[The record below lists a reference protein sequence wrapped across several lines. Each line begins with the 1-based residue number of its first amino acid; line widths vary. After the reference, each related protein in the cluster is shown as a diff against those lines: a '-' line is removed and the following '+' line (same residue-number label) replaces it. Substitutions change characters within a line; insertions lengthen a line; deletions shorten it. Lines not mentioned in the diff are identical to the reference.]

1 MDKTRHVRGFLRGR
15 PSVIGGVSI
24 AERSAHR
31 GAPLRVFLSV
41 LALLVLPLIAF
52 AQGSDRVVKTNGY
65 ASVDGIHLGDKF
77 KVAVG
82 IEVSEGYHINA
93 HRPSLDFLI
102 PTTVKF
108 EAPADMSISEKPYPA
123 PKHRRFEFAPD
134 TELAVHDGTIF
145 VTADVQFAGAL
156 TLPHGGH
163 ELIRATVTVQACNDT
178 QCLAPADLM
187 VEIPISYIPAKQAT
201 KAANAEVFAM
211 AAAQPEGS
219 ADDALPGG
227 LIQYQGG
234 STATDSLGDKLAAS
248 GLASVLLG
256 VFFAGLL
263 LNTTPC
269 VYPII
274 PITIGFFVNQSAAQ
288 AGKPKITKTFL
299 MASMYVLGMALTYS
313 LLGVIAA
320 KSGGLFGAALQN
332 PIVLVGLA
340 AVMVALALSMFGVYE
355 FKLPESL
362 NRFATSSAQS
372 TSGTVGAFVMGLTMG
387 IVAAPCIGPFVLA
400 LLVHV
405 GTKGSAAYGFM
416 LFFVLALGLGLP
428 YLVLGTFS
436 GAINALPRS
445 GLWMVTVRKVF
456 GLVLIGMALYFLMP
470 LMGDRTTLVFII
482 FFALS
487 ALYLILWEA
496 GRTKP
501 KQFAWVLRV
510 VGIGAAVVS
519 VAMALPKK
527 IETEIA
533 WQPYTEQALAQ
544 AQKDGRG
551 VIIDTFADWCIPCK
565 ELDKLTFTD
574 HTVKS
579 EAERFVT
586 LKLDLTSS
594 DPNSE
599 AGRAR
604 TRFGI
609 RGVPTV
615 LFLDNTGR
623 ELADLRLEGF
633 EKPSAFL
640 GRMKQVESSPAGSLK
655 LAKNAVDSKSPVAD
669 AASGSSSE
677 PAPSINLALLS
688 GGTLALESLR
698 GKVVIVDFWATWCV
712 PCLSEIPMFNQLKK
726 DYQPRGVEVVAI
738 SLDEEGSSKVR
749 PFLKAHPMDYT
760 QVIGDQSTAA
770 SFNVSADTLPVTL
783 LIDKQGR
790 VRFRHI
796 GITKTDVFEAEINQ
810 LLGE

>member
-1 MDKTRHVRGFLRGR
+1 MVRDRWTGKVVLGLLITLATV
-15 PSVIGGVSI
+15 SV
-24 AERSAHR
+24 
-31 GAPLRVFLSV
+31 
-41 LALLVLPLIAF
+41 AF
-52 AQGSDRVVKTNGY
+52 AQGSDRVVTAKGY
-65 ASVDGIHLGDKF
+65 ASVDAVRPGDKF
-77 KVAVG
+77 KIAIAV
-82 IEVSEGYHINA
+82 EVGEGYHINA
-93 HRPSLDFLI
+93 HRPTLEYLI
-102 PTTVKF
+102 PTSVAF
-108 EAPADMSISEKPYPA
+108 GAPAGISFADEKYPA
-123 PKHRRFEFAPD
+123 PNHRRFEFAPE
-134 TELAVHDGTIF
+134 TELAVHEGTLYI
-145 VTADVQFAGAL
+145 TTEAQSESSIKPGAA
-156 TLPHGGH
+156 T
-163 ELIRATVTVQACNDT
+163 IRALVTVQACNDS
-178 QCLAPADLM
+178 QCLAPSDLS
-187 VEIPISYIPAKQAT
+187 VEIPIKVI
-201 KAANAEVFAM
+201 AANQPSKDSNAEIFAK

-219 ADDALPGG
+219 NLSEASAG
-227 LIQYQGG
+227 LLEYKSG
-234 STATDSLGDKLAAS
+234 SSIDELAKS
-248 GLASVLLG
+248 GILSILVG

-288 AGKPKITKTFL
+288 KGKPKISKTFF

-332 PIVLVGLA
+332 PIVLIVLA
-340 AVMVALALSMFGVYE
+340 LVMVVLSLSMFGVYE
-355 FKLPESL
+355 FKLPEAL
-362 NRFATSSAQS
+362 NRMATSSTQS
-372 TSGTVGAFVMGLTMG
+372 TSGTLGAFVMGLTMG

-436 GAINALPRS
+436 GALKTLPRS

-470 LMGDRTTLVFII
+470 LMGAATNYVFVS

-487 ALYLILWEA
+487 AVYLLFWEA

-501 KQFAWVLRV
+501 KQFGWVLRAI
-510 VGIGAAVVS
+510 GLGAAAIAIV
-519 VAMALPKK
+519 MALPKT
-527 IETEIA
+527 IEAEIP
-533 WQPYTEQALAQ
+533 WQPYSEQALAD
-544 AQKDGRG
+544 AKREGKG

-574 HTVKS
+574 AAVKK

-586 LKLDLTSS
+586 LKLDLTGN

-604 TRFGI
+604 QRFGI

-615 LFLDNTGR
+615 LFLDSTGR
-623 ELADLRLEGF
+623 ELGKLRLEGF
-633 EKPSAFL
+633 EKPAVFL
-640 GRMKQVESSPAGSLK
+640 EKRMRQVESPVGGSGPT
-655 LAKNAVDSKSPVAD
+655 LAKNVADSKAPVAD
-669 AASGSSSE
+669 AASGE
-677 PAPSINLALLS
+677 APEAAPSVGLNLLDANVLK
-688 GGTLALESLR
+688 LEVLR
-698 GKVVIVDFWATWCV
+698 GKVLVVDFWATWCV
-712 PCLSEIPMFNQLKK
+712 PCLSEIPMFNELQKGYK
-726 DYQPRGVEVVAI
+726 PRGVEVIAI
-738 SLDEEGSSKVR
+738 SLDEEGAAKVK

-760 QVIGDQSTAA
+760 QIIGDEGTAA
-770 SFNVSADTLPVTL
+770 AFKVDSSTLPVTL

-790 VRFRHI
+790 IRFRHV
-796 GITKTDVFEAEINQ
+796 GITTKDVLEAEITK

>member
-1 MDKTRHVRGFLRGR
+1 VDKKIHQLVRASLRGR
-15 PSVIGGVSI
+15 PSVIGGASVS
-24 AERSAHR
+24 ERGAHR
-31 GAPLRVFLSV
+31 GAPIQALLSV
-41 LALLVLPLIAF
+41 LVLLLLPLVAF
-52 AQGSDRVVKTNGY
+52 AQGSDRVVKANGY
-65 ASVDGIHLGDKF
+65 ASVDGARPGDKF
-77 KVAVG
+77 KVAVAL
-82 IEVSEGYHINA
+82 EVGEGYHINA

-102 PTTVKF
+102 ATAVKF
-108 EAPADMSISEKPYPA
+108 EPASGITISQEKYPA
-123 PKHRRFEFAPD
+123 PKHRKFEFAPD
-134 TELAVHDGTIF
+134 TELAVHEGTVYI
-145 VTADVQFAGAL
+145 TAKAQADASVAPGAS
-156 TLPHGGH
+156 TIHA
-163 ELIRATVTVQACNDT
+163 IVTVQACNDS
-178 QCLAPADLM
+178 QCLAPSDLS
-187 VEIPISYIPAKQAT
+187 VEIPIKFVAAT
-201 KAANAEVFAM
+201 RPIKEANAEVFAR

-219 ADDALPGG
+219 SVAESSGG
-227 LIQYQGG
+227 LVEYQGG
-234 STATDSLGDKLAAS
+234 SKDSIADKLAAS
-248 GLASVLLG
+248 GIVSVLLG
-256 VFFAGLL
+256 VFLAGLL

-274 PITIGFFVNQSAAQ
+274 PITIGFFLNQSAAQ
-288 AGKPKITKTFL
+288 AGKPKISRTFF

-320 KSGGLFGAALQN
+320 KSGGFFGAALQS
-332 PIVLVGLA
+332 PIVLIVLA
-340 AVMVALALSMFGVYE
+340 GMMVALSLSMFGVYE
-355 FKLPESL
+355 FKLPEAL
-362 NRFATSSAQS
+362 NRMATSSTQS
-372 TSGTVGAFVMGLTMG
+372 TSGMLGAFVMGLTMG

-436 GAINALPRS
+436 GALKTLPRS

-470 LMGDRTTLVFII
+470 LMGAATNYVFIG
-482 FFALS
+482 FFAAS
-487 ALYLILWEA
+487 ALYLLFWEA

-501 KQFAWVLRV
+501 KQFGWMLRAI
-510 VGIGAAVVS
+510 GIGAAVVS

-527 IETEIA
+527 IESEIA

-574 HTVKS
+574 STVKL

-594 DPNSE
+594 ETNSE

-677 PAPSINLALLS
+677 PAPSINLALLN

-698 GKVVIVDFWATWCV
+698 GKVVVVDFWATWCV

-726 DYQPRGVEVVAI
+726 EYQPRGVEVIAI
-738 SLDEEGSSKVR
+738 SLDEEGATKVK

-760 QVIGDQSTAA
+760 QVIGDHSTASA
-770 SFNVSADTLPVTL
+770 FNVSADTLPVTL

-790 VRFRHI
+790 IRFRHI
-796 GITKTDVFEAEINQ
+796 GITKKDVFEAEISE
-810 LLGE
+810 LLSE